1 MTTKDEKKIESSQK
15 DDVSRETAKEKDDI
29 YNDFTY
35 TDQFADEDFGFLG
48 SYDEPEIKDEML
60 LPENT
65 AKSAISCGFLGVGG
79 GGGKIAKAFLDIGF
93 NKTVLINTTHKD
105 QPASLD
111 KRHFLL
117 LEGADGVGKDVEL
130 GKKILSDNSTAV
142 EDCLSTRFGKV
153 DWVFVI
159 VGGGGGTGSAAGI
172 LHDPIERYM
181 KSVGSSGRVVY
192 IVSKPTAKELLNS
205 TIESN
210 YESILEDVSEYP
222 HLIID
227 NERQVQ
233 LLRGRV
239 GMLNMYPV
247 ANTTFAKLLSQVL
260 SLASQPSPIQ
270 TFDTKDLERC
280 LRKDG
285 RIFIGSTV
293 VKNPNNRDLGTIVFQ
308 GSMKGSP
315 CPSPT
320 PGSKNGV
327 LLLIVTSE
335 MASNPDVSKSLE
347 SAMSYV
353 GGRTETLFSGV
364 YINEKIPGLIG
375 ITLFSG
381 M

>member
-1 MTTKDEKKIESSQK
+1 
-15 DDVSRETAKEKDDI
+15 
-29 YNDFTY
+29 
-35 TDQFADEDFGFLG
+35 
-48 SYDEPEIKDEML
+48 
-60 LPENT
+60 
-65 AKSAISCGFLGVGG
+65 
-79 GGGKIAKAFLDIGF
+79 
-93 NKTVLINTTHKD
+93 
-105 QPASLD
+105 
-111 KRHFLL
+111 
-117 LEGADGVGKDVEL
+117 
-130 GKKILSDNSTAV
+130 
-142 EDCLSTRFGKV
+142 
-153 DWVFVI
+153 
-159 VGGGGGTGSAAGI
+159 
-172 LHDPIERYM
+172 
-181 KSVGSSGRVVY
+181 
-192 IVSKPTAKELLNS
+192 
-205 TIESN
+205 
-210 YESILEDVSEYP
+210 
-222 HLIID
+222 
-227 NERQVQ
+227 
-233 LLRGRV
+233 
-239 GMLNMYPV
+239 MLNMYPV